1 MVVDVCDAMRFMHL
15 VVLSTKE
22 TSTANLDGLA
32 KALQKV
38 VEEAIEL

>member
-1 MVVDVCDAMRFMHL
+1 VRLQYL

-32 KALQKV
+32 KVLRKV
-38 VEEAIEL
+38 VEEPIEL